1 MRFAATCAVLAVVL
15 LPFRS
20 HAAVVVQTNEDNHL
34 SPQDDAPRAGRSD
47 EPSATGNWAMA
58 SRIAMECAK
67 DADAVVC
74 LAVKAAAALER
85 AARLDG
91 DVQVLPGLTVTKNAG
106 GGDAAQRDSRS
117 LPTEDELRDRLQH
130 EPADGSSKAL
140 DMVVNSALRF
150 LQSRTLTFN
159 FPQTNTEELSRA
171 VEEGRGKLKKKM
183 LPILGL
189 LAVKIVAVLPFVLGV
204 IGFFAL
210 KALVLGKL
218 ALLIAG
224 ILAFQ
229 KFSGSSAGL
238 GKFTESWGTANQ
250 AVPWSAP
257 AAPGT
262 NGGYYR
268 RSMEA
273 AAQQMAYN
281 GQMQPSVVQ
290 NAA

>member
-1 MRFAATCAVLAVVL
+1 
-15 LPFRS
+15 
-20 HAAVVVQTNEDNHL
+20 
-34 SPQDDAPRAGRSD
+34 
-47 EPSATGNWAMA
+47 
-58 SRIAMECAK
+58 
-67 DADAVVC
+67 
-74 LAVKAAAALER
+74 
-85 AARLDG
+85 
-91 DVQVLPGLTVTKNAG
+91 
-106 GGDAAQRDSRS
+106 
-117 LPTEDELRDRLQH
+117 
-130 EPADGSSKAL
+130 
-140 DMVVNSALRF
+140 
-150 LQSRTLTFN
+150 
-159 FPQTNTEELSRA
+159 
-171 VEEGRGKLKKKM
+171 M

-224 ILAFQ
+224 LLAFQ
-229 KFSGSSAGL
+229 KFSGSSGGL
-238 GKFTESWGTANQ
+238 GKFTESWSAANQ
-250 AVPWSAP
+250 ASPWSAP
-257 AAPGT
+257 AAPNT